1 MIGRQLNKMDD
12 LYRSLLQAQIYGA
25 ITDLNS
31 THHKDRAILY
41 FLGKHFKISC
51 DVCGFNPSEI
61 VKVVYE
67 MSKLNKIQKKV
78 RGQQLIKE
86 LKKRGRYVSTSR
98 GSGRETNREL

>member
-12 LYRSLLQAQIYGA
+12 LYCSLLQAQIYGA

-31 THHKDRAILY
+31 TLQKDRAILY
-41 FLGKHFKISC
+41 FLGKNFKISC
-51 DVCGFNPSEI
+51 DACGFNASEI

-78 RGQQLIKE
+78 RCQQLIKE